1 MTYYRCTTC
10 NRPILFREF
19 TDYGRQCKKCGEPI
33 KASVKAKVVPHHEF
47 RPQFKRDENG
57 YRKVENQT
65 YVKVDPVIP
74 EKEMSLRDVKELV
87 ADIEHRNSQTIDAL
101 EKIQNRLGRLVKELN
116 K

>member
-19 TDYGRQCKKCGEPI
+19 TDYGRECKKCGEL
-33 KASVKAKVVPHHEF
+33 VKATVKVTPHHEF

-57 YRKVENQT
+57 YRKVEDGE

-74 EKEMSLRDVKELV
+74 EKELSLKEVQALVVDIENRNLQTIEALGKIQDKLIRLLKEL
-87 ADIEHRNSQTIDAL
+87 ER
-101 EKIQNRLGRLVKELN
+101 
-116 K
+116 

>member
-19 TDYGRQCKKCGEPI
+19 TDYGRECKKCGEL
-33 KASVKAKVVPHHEF
+33 VKATVKVTPHHEF

-74 EKEMSLRDVKELV
+74 EKELSLKEVKALV
-87 ADIEHRNSQTIDAL
+87 ADIEHRNLQTIEAL
-101 EKIQNRLGRLVKELN
+101 GKIQHRLGRLVEELER
-116 K
+116 

>member
-19 TDYGRQCKKCGEPI
+19 TDYGRECKKCGEL
-33 KASVKAKVVPHHEF
+33 VKATVKVTPHHEF

-57 YRKVENQT
+57 YRKVENNT

-74 EKEMSLRDVKELV
+74 EKELSLKEVKALVAEMQNRNLQTIEALGKIQDKLIRLLKEL
-87 ADIEHRNSQTIDAL
+87 ER
-101 EKIQNRLGRLVKELN
+101 
-116 K
+116 

>member
-33 KASVKAKVVPHHEF
+33 KASVKAKVVPHATW
-47 RPQFKRDENG
+47 RPQFR
-57 YRKVENQT
+57 
-65 YVKVDPVIP
+65 KVDPIKP
-74 EKEMSLRDVKELV
+74 EEEMSLRDVKELV
-87 ADIEHRNSQTIDAL
+87 ADIENRNLQTIDAL
-101 EKIQNRLGRLVKELN
+101 EKIQSRVRRLVKELN